1 MVARLIRM
9 RIKIM
14 IYSTPESTII
24 MTIKHEVILL
34 QLTIALCVWGSLAT
48 SYILAIETTTGVIR
62 HSLSQKN
69 VEDVIHQK
77 LIVINRIRFM

>member
-9 RIKIM
+9 CIKIM
-14 IYSTPESTII
+14 IYSTHGSTII
-24 MTIKHEVILL
+24 MTIKHKVIML